1 MLVSLIKN
9 ERISNINLPSK
20 YYGIYWVNDISNGEE
35 KPLVSVEAINGKWYL
50 NSNEDAVIIENNVEV
65 AQKELENY
73 KFYQILNK
81 QSKSIEVLY
90 CSPTYDLTNEKYYMN
105 KNSVLIG
112 TDANCD
118 IRINDARI
126 EKNHAQISFQNGLFV
141 VSDINSKLGVYA
153 NDIRVRKQVTLTSG
167 DSIFICGIKIIV
179 VCEKEKPILI
189 INNPNDRV
197 NPSVTNL
204 TKIVDKD
211 NTAELDDLQLDDLSL
226 YKPDDYF
233 HKKPRFKE
241 YITPLNI
248 NVDAPPAKAPKS
260 DMPAILTIG
269 PMVTSSAISLIYG
282 YMTVQN
288 LIANGKNFLSAWP
301 SFTVCILSLMATL
314 VWPFILRKYTKY
326 KEKKNE
332 KYRTQQYNE
341 YIENLMKT
349 INENLATQQRIII
362 QNNPSISVCQEIIEK
377 RDVSFWNRKFGD
389 DDFLCINIGIG
400 NIPMFIDIK
409 VPEIHFQ
416 LEKDEL
422 LEKVAKMRYELPI
435 LENVP
440 VIYNFLDKKVTATI
454 GENNLNKYFIN
465 QIIFQIITL
474 HSYDDVKIVVLT
486 DEEKDKLKQWEYI
499 KILPHAWSNDK
510 TIRFYGS
517 TKDEIREICYYL
529 DNIYNQR
536 ISSENKKNNKMP
548 FYLIVTDNY
557 QTIRNFEFIKKFL
570 DNDNNMGFG
579 LLIQNDKVYN
589 LPAIC
594 DNFINVSTNTCEIFQ
609 NVLNSQVQK
618 FKLDLTTQLDMY
630 KYARI
635 LANIPIEFSDND
647 SDALP
652 TKIGFLE
659 MYNVGK
665 IEQLNILNRWR
676 ESNPIL
682 SLQSLVG
689 LGKGGEKIYLD
700 LHEKYHGPHGLI
712 AGMTGSGKSE
722 CIATYI
728 LSLAINYHPKEVQF
742 ILIDY
747 KGGGLAGIFENK
759 FTGIKLPHLIGTITN
774 LDENEI
780 KRSLASIES
789 ELRRRQVVFG
799 KVREKLGDSVV
810 DIYKYQQLYRDGLVD
825 EAISHLFIICDE
837 FAELKVQQP
846 EFLQQLISISRIGR
860 SLGIHLI
867 LSTQK
872 PSGVVDNQI
881 WSNSKFRVCLRVQEK
896 ADSVEVIKT
905 PDAAFLKD
913 AGRFY
918 LQVGYN
924 EVFISG
930 QAAWGGGRYIPTDKV
945 KKKIDYNVEFVNN
958 IGYPI
963 RKVDTT
969 KKNNDDINYGEEIKN
984 IIAHIDNLAEEE
996 HIENKQLWLDK
1007 MPPYININD
1016 LKRKYNFLKD
1026 PYIIDIPVGEYDIPY
1041 HQMQKLLTV
1050 PLSKEGNALVYGSAG
1065 SGKEN
1070 FFTTMLYSSITS
1082 YTPSELIYYIFD
1094 FGTESLK
1101 NFSGIPHI
1109 GDVICAGENEKV
1121 QNLFKLLLYMIDERK
1136 ELFKN
1141 FGGSYNVHSRNSD
1154 KKVPNVVVMINNYDM
1169 YNENYSSNEELLIQ
1183 LTREGPK
1190 YGIYFVISVSNP
1202 NNLRSKLRQNF
1213 KLNYVLQQNNQA
1225 DYSNILGKINNL
1237 MPSHIFGRGIVKID
1251 EVYEFQTAMVSE
1263 RDKIFSYIEQVKP
1276 LLIENSRVRA
1286 ISVPTLPNIV
1296 TYDDIAPFLT
1306 QDSNIIVGIQRDNL
1320 DTIKYDL
1327 KQNYVNLFT
1336 TFDLNLFGRFLT
1348 PFIKQIEYSNCFD
1361 INIINCENIPISCDS
1376 STIYN
1381 NNFDA
1386 VFENLMSF
1394 VEQNN
1399 QIYISQ
1405 NYDRNS
1411 VSSNVNK
1418 LCIIVGFD
1426 KFKSKLSKENSD
1438 RLGTLLEKGK
1448 DLGIINY
1455 IIIDTVDKL
1464 RKYEYDSWYKTV
1476 VNNTKGI
1483 FLGNGITE
1491 QMTLRITKND
1501 RNLRED
1507 IADNFCYVISHGRPE
1522 LVKYVEKFDVK

>member
-9 ERISNINLPSK
+9 NRISSITLPTK
-20 YYGIYWVNDISNGEE
+20 HYGIYWVNDSTNGVEN
-35 KPLVSVEAINGKWYL
+35 PLVSIEAVNGKWNL
-50 NSNEDAVIIENNVEV
+50 NSNEDATIIENNVEV
-65 AQKELENY
+65 AHKELEYY

-81 QSKSIEVLY
+81 KNKSFEVLY
-90 CSPTYDLTNEKYYMN
+90 CSPTYDSTNEKYYIN
-105 KNSVLIG
+105 NENISIG
-112 TDANCD
+112 SDSNCD
-118 IRINDARI
+118 IRIEDARI
-126 EKNHAQISFQNGLFV
+126 EKNHAQISFKNGLFTIT
-141 VSDINSKLGVYA
+141 DLNSKLGVYA
-153 NDIRVRKQVTLTSG
+153 NNIRVNKQVLLTSG
-167 DSIFICGIKIIV
+167 DSIFICGIKIIFI
-179 VCEKEKPILI
+179 CEKEKAILI
-189 INNPNDRV
+189 INNPEGKV
-197 NPSVTNL
+197 YLSMTSL
-204 TKIVDKD
+204 TKIIDKE
-211 NTAELDDLQLDDLSL
+211 NTAELDDLQLDDLQL
-226 YKPDDYF
+226 YKSDDYF

-248 NVDAPPAKAPKS
+248 NVDAPPAKAQKS

-288 LIANGKNFLSAWP
+288 LVANGKNFLSAWP
-301 SFTVCILSLMATL
+301 SFTVCALSLMATL
-314 VWPFILRKYTKY
+314 VWPFILRRYSKY
-326 KEKKNE
+326 KEKKVE
-332 KYRTQQYNE
+332 KYRVKQYNA
-341 YIENLMKT
+341 YIEGLMKH
-349 INENLATQQRIII
+349 INENLETQHRIMV
-362 QNNPSISVCQEIIEK
+362 QNNPSINACKEIIEK
-377 RDVSFWNRKFGD
+377 RDVAFWNRKFGD
-389 DDFLCINIGIG
+389 DDFLNIAIGIG

-409 VPEIHFQ
+409 VPEVHFQ

-422 LEKVAKMRYELPI
+422 LEKVAKMRNELPI

-440 VIYNFLDKKVTATI
+440 VVYNFLDKKVTATI
-454 GENNLNKYFIN
+454 GENQLNKYFID
-465 QIIFQIITL
+465 QIIFQIVTL
-474 HSYDDVKIVVLT
+474 HSYDDVKLVVLT
-486 DEEKDKLKQWEYI
+486 DEENDKLKQWEYV
-499 KILPHAWSNDK
+499 KILPHTWSNDK
-510 TIRFYGS
+510 SIRFYGS

-529 DNIYNQR
+529 DNVYSQR
-536 ISSENKKNNKMP
+536 ISSENKKNNKIP

-557 QTIRNFEFIKKFL
+557 QTIRNFEFIKRFL
-570 DNDNNMGFG
+570 DNDDNMGFG
-579 LLIQNDKVYN
+579 LLIKNDKVYN

-594 DNFINVSTNTCEIFQ
+594 DNFINVSTNTSEIFQ

-618 FKLDLTTQLDMY
+618 FKLDLNSQIDMY
-630 KYARI
+630 KYAKI
-635 LANIPIEFSDND
+635 LANTPIEFNDND
-647 SDALP
+647 EDALP

-659 MYNVGK
+659 LYNVGK

-682 SLQSLVG
+682 SLQSLIG

-722 CIATYI
+722 FIATYI

-789 ELRRRQVVFG
+789 ELKRRQVVFG

-810 DIYKYQQLYRDGLVD
+810 DIYKYQQLYRDGQVD
-825 EAISHLFIICDE
+825 EPISHLFIICDE
-837 FAELKVQQP
+837 FAELKAQQP

-867 LSTQK
+867 LATQK

-896 ADSVEVIKT
+896 ADSMEVIKT
-905 PDAAFLKD
+905 PDAAFLKN

-930 QAAWGGGRYIPTDKV
+930 QAAWGGGKYIPTDKV
-945 KKKIDYNVEFVNN
+945 KKKIDYTVEFVNN

-963 RKVDTT
+963 RKMDTT
-969 KKNNDDINYGEEIKN
+969 KKNETDINYGEEIKN
-984 IIAHIDNLAEEE
+984 IIAHLDSLAESE
-996 HIENKQLWLDK
+996 HISNEQLWLDK

-1016 LKRKYNFLKD
+1016 LKRKYNFMKE
-1026 PYIIDIPVGEYDIPY
+1026 PYVLDIPVGEYDIPY
-1041 HQMQKLLTV
+1041 RQKQEMLTV
-1050 PLSKEGNALVYGSAG
+1050 PLSREGNALVYGSAG

-1070 FFTTMLYSSITS
+1070 FFTTMLYSSIAS

-1101 NFSGIPHI
+1101 NFLGIPHV
-1109 GDVICAGENEKV
+1109 GDVICDGETEKV

-1136 ELFKN
+1136 GLFASY
-1141 FGGSYNVHSRNSD
+1141 GGSYNLYCRNS
-1154 KKVPNVVVMINNYDM
+1154 KEKVPNVVVMINNYDT

-1202 NNLRSKLRQNF
+1202 NNIRSKLRQNF

-1237 MPSHIFGRGIVKID
+1237 LPSHIFGRGIVRID

-1276 LLIENSRVRA
+1276 LLIENSSVRA
-1286 ISVPTLPNIV
+1286 ISIPVLPSVV
-1296 TYDDIAPFLT
+1296 TYDNIAPFLT
-1306 QDSNIIVGIQRDNL
+1306 QDSNIIVGIERDTL
-1320 DTIKYDL
+1320 DTVKYDL

-1336 TFDLNLFGRFLT
+1336 TFDLGLLNRFLP
-1348 PFIKQIEYSNCFD
+1348 PFVKQIEYSNFFD
-1361 INIINCENIPISCDS
+1361 INIINCENISISSDVS
-1376 STIYN
+1376 HIYN
-1381 NNFDA
+1381 NNFNN
-1386 VFENLMSF
+1386 VFENLMNF

-1405 NYDRNS
+1405 NYNKDS
-1411 VSSNVNK
+1411 FANVQNK
-1418 LCIIVGFD
+1418 LYIIIGFD
-1426 KFKSKLSKENSD
+1426 KFKSKLSSENANK
-1438 RLGTLLEKGK
+1438 LGTLLEKGK

-1455 IIIDTVDKL
+1455 IIIDTVDKI

-1476 VNNTKGI
+1476 VNNTRGI

-1491 QMTLRITKND
+1491 QMTLKLTKND
-1501 RNLRED
+1501 HNLRTD
-1507 IADNFCYVISHGRPE
+1507 IADNFCYVVNHGRPV
-1522 LVKYVEKFDVK
+1522 LVKYVERFDNK